1 MDRDRMTDLTPT
13 RRRSSRFWLY
23 APFVLLAALALGW
36 SGFWFYVRERVTEAI
51 DTALAHEIQRGRT
64 WTCRDRTIG
73 GFPFRVEIRCG
84 SLALTST
91 RWGEAVRVETGPSL
105 AVGQIYSPG
114 LVIVQIAS
122 PLRATL
128 TQGRSLDLTWTRLEA
143 SLAHLSPERLA
154 LVVSEPG
161 VSLATPGMPTQLWR
175 AAAFEAYLR
184 RNPTRPSA
192 EQVVDIA
199 LAAKGTVLP
208 EIDALLGTS
217 EPGDIELQASLT
229 QAEAFRLGFN
239 PDALETWRSA
249 GGQIELTR
257 LLSTKGPARIEAS
270 GQLLLDQTHRPA
282 GQLQVGVAGI
292 DQIGSVR
299 LGGLSAGLGG
309 LLGGRVNGSA
319 PGTTP
324 GLTQLPSL
332 VLREGRAYLGPF
344 RLPLQ
349 PLAPLY

>member
-1 MDRDRMTDLTPT
+1 MTDLPPT
-13 RRRSSRFWLY
+13 RRHSRFWLY
-23 APFVLLAALALGW
+23 LPFVLLVLLAIGW
-36 SGFWFYVRERVTEAI
+36 SGFWFYVRERVAETI
-51 DTALAHEIQRGRT
+51 DTAVAREVQRGRT
-64 WTCRDRTIG
+64 WTCNDRTIG

-91 RWGEAVRVETGPSL
+91 RWGEAVRVETGPAL

-114 LVIVQIAS
+114 LVIAQIAS

-128 TQGRSLDLTWTRLEA
+128 TEGRSLDLTWTRLEA
-143 SLAHLSPERLA
+143 SLAHRSPERLA
-154 LVVSEPG
+154 LVAAEP
-161 VSLATPGMPTQLWR
+161 SATLTTPGGPAQSWR
-175 AAAFEAYLR
+175 AAAFEAHLR
-184 RNPTRPSA
+184 RNPTRPA
-192 EQVVDIA
+192 PEQVVDIA

-217 EPGDIELQASLT
+217 EPGDVDLQASLS

-239 PDALETWRSA
+239 PDALESWRNA

-257 LLSTKGPARIEAS
+257 LLSTKGTARIEAS

-282 GQLQVGVAGI
+282 GQIQAGVAGI
-292 DQIGSVR
+292 EQVGGVR
-299 LGGLSAGLGG
+299 VGALTAGLGG
-309 LLGGRVNGSA
+309 LLGGRPNGSA
-319 PGTTP
+319 MP
-324 GLTQLPSL
+324 GLTPLPGI
-332 VLREGRAYLGPF
+332 VLREGRVYLGPF